1 MDEPGTE
8 VRDRSRRDLQDA
20 ANAVSRTSIH
30 VLSHYL
36 FHESIHI
43 TIDNARGLIQLLSQ
57 RLAGVHLSYAKSF
70 VVLVKDI
77 AVLFD
82 RSSLQIN
89 PTSKVS
95 QVLRAIEYID
105 MFLTP
110 VMDCIRFVA
119 DAYGYGG
126 TITLEADR
134 KSYNQP
140 YKLYYNDT
148 ESDSATGM
156 NSFKNVQNMR
166 SCPQKAISSCCHRP
180 D

>member
-1 MDEPGTE
+1 MAETRGCSP
-8 VRDRSRRDLQDA
+8 SC
-20 ANAVSRTSIH
+20 AV
-30 VLSHYL
+30 
-36 FHESIHI
+36 
-43 TIDNARGLIQLLSQ
+43 
-57 RLAGVHLSYAKSF
+57 SF

-95 QVLRAIEYID
+95 QVFKAVEYID

-119 DAYGYGG
+119 DACGYGG

-140 YKLYYNDT
+140 
-148 ESDSATGM
+148 
-156 NSFKNVQNMR
+156 
-166 SCPQKAISSCCHRP
+166 
-180 D
+180 